1 MCARNGGWERNPMSR
16 KPEFRPFR
24 RALRLVLKFLGG
36 VFLGVHLYALALV
49 FVPAPGTALMVQRM
63 VEGETV
69 RRRAVPLDK
78 VSPHLVRAVIAAED
92 SGFCDHSG
100 IDPQAVSQAIRE
112 YRAGKGLRGA
122 STITQQTAKN
132 LFLWNG
138 GGLARKAGEAW
149 MAVFIDFAWSKRR
162 VMEHY
167 LNVAEWGD
175 GLFGA
180 EAAARARF
188 GKPAREL
195 TAREAALLAAVL
207 PSPNRWR
214 VDPPG
219 PYVRQRAFTLEARMR
234 VVAGEGLD
242 ACVLGD

>member
-1 MCARNGGWERNPMSR
+1 MSAKAKAGGFWRGVR
-16 KPEFRPFR
+16 FT
-24 RALRLVLKFLGG
+24 LRFLGG
-36 VFLGVHLYALALV
+36 AFIGLHLYALVLTLM
-49 FVPAPGTALMVQRM
+49 PAPGTILMVQRM
-63 VEGETV
+63 AEGETI
-69 RRRAVPLDK
+69 RRQWVGLEE
-78 VSPHLVRAVIAAED
+78 VSSHLVRAVIAAED
-92 SGFCDHSG
+92 SGFCDHHG
-100 IDPQAVSQAIRE
+100 VDPDAISQAIEE

-138 GGLARKAGEAW
+138 GGLVRKGGEAW

-180 EAAARARF
+180 EAAAQVRF
-188 GKPAREL
+188 GKPASDL
-195 TAREAALLAAVL
+195 TVREAALLAAVL
-207 PSPNRWR
+207 PSPNKWR

-242 ACVLGD
+242 TCVLGD

>member
-1 MCARNGGWERNPMSR
+1 MSR
-16 KPEFRPFR
+16 KPDANPFWR
-24 RALRLVLKFLGG
+24 GVRIALKFLGG
-36 VFLGVHLYALALV
+36 VFLGVHLYALALILL
-49 FVPAPGTALMVQRM
+49 PAPGTPLMVQRM
-63 VEGETV
+63 AEGETV
-69 RRRAVPLDK
+69 RRSAVPLDEI
-78 VSPHLVRAVIAAED
+78 SPHLVRAVIAAED
-92 SGFCDHSG
+92 SGFCTHNG
-100 IDPQAVSQAIRE
+100 VDPEAIALAIEE

-138 GGLARKAGEAW
+138 GGLLRKAGDAW

-188 GKPAREL
+188 GKPASDL
-195 TAREAALLAAVL
+195 TVREAALLAAVL

-214 VDPPG
+214 LDPPG
-219 PYVRQRAFTLEARMR
+219 PYVRQRAATLEARMR
-234 VVAGEGLD
+234 VVSSEGLD
-242 ACVLGD
+242 TCVLDD